1 MKHRIKDTSLIIEG
15 NFEAISSGI
24 NGGRGRV
31 GSLINHQVQ
40 SGFDHCEPAEYM
52 DNVADS
58 LMLKKP
64 YFGLLTA
71 VDMNDLCVMTEDYLT
86 TFVTAGITHPSGFRV
101 NKPGTIN
108 IIITVDGM
116 LSESAMVGAIITATE
131 AKGLALLDMGYDF
144 LGTTTDAVMV
154 AYEKNVEVGTYL
166 EYAGPY
172 TEFGEMITRT
182 VMKGVKD
189 GVRKNERNSFANK
202 D

>member
-1 MKHRIKDTSLIIEG
+1 MKYQIKDTSLIIEG
-15 NFEAISSGI
+15 DFEAISSGI

-31 GSLINHQVQ
+31 GSLINHRVQ
-40 SGFDHCEPAEYM
+40 PAFDHYEPAEYL
-52 DNVADS
+52 DNVANS
-58 LMLKKP
+58 FILKKP

-71 VDMNDLCVMTEDYLT
+71 VDMSDLCVMTEDYLT
-86 TFVTAGITHPSGFRV
+86 TFVTAGITHPSGFKF

-144 LGTTTDAVMV
+144 LGTTTDAVIV
-154 AYEKNVEVGTYL
+154 AYHNHTGTETYL

-172 TEFGEMITRT
+172 TEFGKMITRT

-189 GVRKNERNSFANK
+189 GVRKNEQNSLANK